1 MDGLPEIPYNGAMSA
16 QTVSEPATG
25 SETKLSPL
33 YRVLIHNDD
42 LTPMDFVVDVLTGVF
57 RLDGTRAVAVMME
70 AHTTGVAHVV
80 TEPLEQAEFH
90 LDQTRSLSR
99 ARGYPLSF
107 SIEPE
112 D

>member
-1 MDGLPEIPYNGAMSA
+1 MGT
-16 QTVSEPATG
+16 QTVAEPVTG

-42 LTPMDFVVDVLTGVF
+42 VTPMDFVVRVLVEIF
-57 RLDGTRAVAVMME
+57 RLDASRSIDVMME
-70 AHTTGVAHVV
+70 AHTKGVAHVV

-90 LDQTRSLSR
+90 VDQSRSLSR
-99 ARGYPLSF
+99 ARHFPLTF

-112 D
+112 E

>member
-1 MDGLPEIPYNGAMSA
+1 MGT
-16 QTVSEPATG
+16 QTVTEPVTD

-42 LTPMDFVVDVLTGVF
+42 VTPMDFVVRVLIQVF
-57 RLDGTRAVAVMME
+57 RLDEGRSVDVMME
-70 AHTTGVAHVV
+70 AHTKGVAHVV

-90 LDQTRSLSR
+90 VDQTRSLSR
-99 ARGYPLSF
+99 ARHYPLTF

-112 D
+112 Q